1 MSTVCNYSE
10 EMLLQM
16 SDEDLAELCKT
27 DNRAFPYLTARFTK
41 LVLTKAYSF
50 ALKNLTDADDYLQ
63 DGMLALLKAAETYD
77 RTKGASFATYAD
89 VCVTN
94 KMKNTA
100 AKHIPETDEI
110 SDEEDYGQSEPSP
123 EDILIEREK
132 MKELYNTIS
141 NLLSQKEWQIFRL
154 FLDACSYSEIAS
166 DLKISEKSVDN
177 ALMRTRRKLKAA
189 FPKIF

>member
-27 DNRAFPYLTARFTK
+27 DNTAFPYLTARFTK

-132 MKELYNTIS
+132 MKELYDTIS
-141 NLLSQKEWQIFRL
+141 TLLSQKEWQIFRL
-154 FLDACSYSEIAS
+154 FLDGCSYSEIAS

-189 FPKIF
+189 LPKIF